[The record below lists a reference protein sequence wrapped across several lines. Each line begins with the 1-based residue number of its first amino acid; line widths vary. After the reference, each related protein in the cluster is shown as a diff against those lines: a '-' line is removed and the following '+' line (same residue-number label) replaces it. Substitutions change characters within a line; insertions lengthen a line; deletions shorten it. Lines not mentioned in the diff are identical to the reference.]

1 MSNGKYARVM
11 HRAILNNADTR
22 ISVVLANGPA
32 LDKEIG
38 PLPELL
44 QNYKPLFRSIKYRD
58 YFQIQQK
65 SRLQDESSLDEI
77 RLN

>member
-1 MSNGKYARVM
+1 VL
-11 HRAILNNADTR
+11 HRAILNNEETR

-38 PLPELL
+38 PLAELVEKE
-44 QNYKPLFRSIKYRD
+44 KPLFESMKYQD
-58 YFQIQQK
+58 YFQFQQRSRLNDK
-65 SRLQDESSLDEI
+65 SRLDEI

>member
-1 MSNGKYARVM
+1 MSNGRYERVL
-11 HRAILNNADTR
+11 HRAILNNVGTR

-38 PLPELL
+38 PLAELL
-44 QNYKPLFRSIKYRD
+44 ENEKPLFKTIKYKD
-58 YFQIQQK
+58 YFQFQQK
-65 SRLQDESSLDEI
+65 SRLDDKSGLDQI